1 MQGCTQS
8 GHGLL
13 RRSMQ
18 GVYSEACWIQC
29 VRSEVHRI
37 FGAVPLPARFSL
49 EPAEVVVLWLVVEN
63 VGLQFALVTPPLEDS
78 NDRLPA
84 ELLRR
89 TIRKRATSCR
99 CKAFCFSKA
108 HNQDLLMVST
118 RGVENA
124 SSMLTISKPL
134 VETISKSLLWTLQ
147 AGEFLFLLHVHLIEL
162 LPESLFGSDP
172 SIFVTLERC

>member
-18 GVYSEACWIQC
+18 GVFSEACWIQC

-78 NDRLPA
+78 NDRL
-84 ELLRR
+84 LRR
-89 TIRKRATSCR
+89 QYASGPLLVDAKRS
-99 CKAFCFSKA
+99 
-108 HNQDLLMVST
+108 VSP
-118 RGVENA
+118 R
-124 SSMLTISKPL
+124 LTTK
-134 VETISKSLLWTLQ
+134 T
-147 AGEFLFLLHVHLIEL
+147 
-162 LPESLFGSDP
+162 
-172 SIFVTLERC
+172 C